1 MLEGK
6 KIIVGV
12 CGSIAAYK
20 SALLVRL
27 LVKQGASVQVILTPA
42 AKEFITPLTLATL
55 SKRPALSDYSSSHN
69 GTWNNHVEL
78 GLWADALVI
87 APATAHTI
95 AKMAQGL
102 CDNLLLA
109 TYLSARCPVFFAPAM
124 DLDMYRHAATVAN
137 VGMLQSFGN
146 SLVPAEDGELASGL
160 TGVGRM
166 AEPEHI
172 VAYLEKHFANT
183 LRLMGKKVLIT
194 AGPTQEAIDPV
205 RFIGNHST
213 GKMGFALAAT
223 FASLGAEV
231 RVISG
236 PVSLPPHHGSIKVSR
251 VQSAA
256 EMLAA
261 AEESFDQCDIAV
273 FAAAVADYR
282 PENPAEEKI
291 KKSGDS
297 LTLRLVRN
305 PDIAA
310 TLGKRKKKQFTVGFA
325 LETTNELEH
334 AREKLYKKSFD
345 FIVLNSLKDPGAGFA
360 SDTNKITILDK
371 VGVKTYDLKTKQEVA
386 HDIVEEVCSRMGL

>member
-1 MLEGK
+1 MLEGR
-6 KIIVGV
+6 KILVGV

-27 LVKQGASVQVILTPA
+27 LAKEGAVVQVILTAA

-55 SKRPALSDYSSSHN
+55 SKRPALSDFSSSGD

-87 APATAHTI
+87 APATAYTL

-124 DLDMYRHAATVAN
+124 DLDMYRHPATLAN
-137 VGMLQSFGN
+137 LSKLQSFGN
-146 SLVPAEDGELASGL
+146 SLIPAEDGELASGL
-160 TGVGRM
+160 MGVGRM

-172 VAYLEKHFANT
+172 VAHLEKHFAKT
-183 LRLMGKKVLIT
+183 VRLKGKKVLIT
-194 AGPTQEAIDPV
+194 AGPTHEAIDPV

-213 GKMGFALAAT
+213 GKMGFALAGR

-236 PVSLPPHHGSIKVSR
+236 PGNLPSPNGSVMVSR

-282 PENPAEEKI
+282 PENPAVEKI
-291 KKSGDS
+291 KKSEDS

-310 TLGKRKKKQFTVGFA
+310 TLGQRKKKQFTVGFA
-325 LETTNELEH
+325 LETSDELEH
-334 AREKLYKKSFD
+334 ARKKLHKKNFD

-360 SDTNKITILDK
+360 HDTNKIAIVDEK
-371 VGVKTYDLKTKQEVA
+371 GVKTYDLKTKQEVA
-386 HDIVEEVCSRMGL
+386 HDIVEEVCNRLGL